1 MLIVTLHFILMMMQ
15 IQISFY
21 FFSKILKFHDVH
33 VHESSRH
40 KKTPYFNHMSKVFP
54 IDVVICFD
62 ENLSQSAL
70 SYGVVLCVELVKSMK
85 GVPILQQNSLFRF
98 QRNVPHQNT
107 CKYKN

>member
-1 MLIVTLHFILMMMQ
+1 MYMYMNLLGT
-15 IQISFY
+15 
-21 FFSKILKFHDVH
+21 
-33 VHESSRH
+33 
-40 KKTPYFNHMSKVFP
+40 KKNPYFNHMSKVFP

-98 QRNVPHQNT
+98 QRNVHHQNT

>member
-1 MLIVTLHFILMMMQ
+1 
-15 IQISFY
+15 
-21 FFSKILKFHDVH
+21 
-33 VHESSRH
+33 
-40 KKTPYFNHMSKVFP
+40 MSKVFP

-98 QRNVPHQNT
+98 QRNVHHQNT
-107 CKYKN
+107 CTVNTKIKLHNINKTLISLFNIFLASN

>member
-1 MLIVTLHFILMMMQ
+1 MQ

-33 VHESSRH
+33 ESSRYK
-40 KKTPYFNHMSKVFP
+40 KKTYFNHMSKVFP

-98 QRNVPHQNT
+98 QRNVHHQNT

>member
-1 MLIVTLHFILMMMQ
+1 MYMYMNLLGT
-15 IQISFY
+15 
-21 FFSKILKFHDVH
+21 
-33 VHESSRH
+33 
-40 KKTPYFNHMSKVFP
+40 KKKPHFNHMSKVFP

-85 GVPILQQNSLFRF
+85 GVPILQQSSLFRF
-98 QRNVPHQNT
+98 QRNVHHQNT

>member
-1 MLIVTLHFILMMMQ
+1 MNLLGT
-15 IQISFY
+15 
-21 FFSKILKFHDVH
+21 
-33 VHESSRH
+33 
-40 KKTPYFNHMSKVFP
+40 KKNPYFNHMSKVFP

-85 GVPILQQNSLFRF
+85 GVPILQQSSLFRF
-98 QRNVPHQNT
+98 QRNVHHQNT